1 MTKLFDAINARS
13 SISGRMRILG
23 VLMVLPVAMTGWLL
37 YQSHMVAVDFANSEL
52 AGARYLDAVWPDMM
66 AGAAGKDSAAD
77 LDKISQDNKTMVDP
91 AKAEALK
98 GQSGADLLTA
108 SAGLFVEITDK
119 SKLILDPEL
128 DSYYMM
134 DAVTTKM
141 PVMVVA
147 GHDFNGAPSDPIA
160 AVTFD
165 NAVTALHDSFVK
177 SGEYSEGGKLAA
189 DTQVALDSFMV
200 AAKAFRA
207 DPSQYD
213 GFLSAADAL
222 FKPGN
227 RDLAKMQADRA
238 AAESGRMYMELGL
251 AAFVLALAL
260 GLTWVIASGLS
271 NRLGILSGLMEKLA
285 RNETVGEIPFK
296 GDGHET
302 GVIVRSLTTFRDA
315 VEEAAQ
321 MRASQAQ
328 VEEEARSGRAVTMRD
343 MADRFE
349 SSVLSIVERL
359 SAATQ
364 NLGQTA
370 AELSINAEQ
379 TRTRSQS
386 AAVAMDMASGN
397 VQSVA
402 GATEEMSASS
412 QSIADQADRAAHA
425 AQSAA
430 GMANDATAKVAVMNE
445 AAKSIGGSIDMISQ
459 ITSQTNLLALN
470 ATIEAARAGEAGRG
484 FSVVATE
491 VKALAQQTAKVTEE
505 IATQVKGVQSA
516 TAEASGAMSAIADM
530 VVDLRDLAH
539 AISESVRQ
547 QSAAVGEISRSTAD
561 VAMSTAEVGG
571 AIGEVNDTAER
582 TGAQANSALAD
593 VEHLQAQTEAL
604 KSTAT
609 AFLASVR
616 AA

>member
-1 MTKLFDAINARS
+1 MAKLFDAINART

-52 AGARYLDAVWPDMM
+52 AGARYLDAVWPDLM
-66 AGAAGKDSAAD
+66 AGAAGKDAVADLGKIAAD
-77 LDKISQDNKTMVDP
+77 NAKMVDP
-91 AKAEALK
+91 AKAETLK
-98 GQSGADLLTA
+98 GQAGPDLLKA
-108 SAGLFVEITDK
+108 SAALFVEITDK

-141 PVMVVA
+141 PVVIVA
-147 GHDFNGAPSDPIA
+147 GYDFNGAPSDPIA

-165 NAVTALHDSFVK
+165 NAVTALNDSFVK
-177 SGEYSEGGKLAA
+177 SGTYSDGGKLAA

-200 AAKAFRA
+200 AAKAFRD

-238 AAESGRMYMELGL
+238 SAETGKMLMELVL
-251 AAFVLALAL
+251 AAAVLALAL

-271 NRLGILSGLMEKLA
+271 TRLGVLSGLMQKLA
-285 RNETVGEIPFK
+285 RNEAVSNIPFQD
-296 GDGHET
+296 DGHET
-302 GVIVRSLTTFRDA
+302 GVIVRTLTTFRDA
-315 VEEAAQ
+315 VEEAAR

-328 VEEEARSGRAVTMRD
+328 VEVETQSVRAITMRD

-359 SAATQ
+359 SAATS

-379 TRTRSQS
+379 TRARSQS

-430 GMANDATAKVAVMNE
+430 GLANDATAKVAAMNE
-445 AAKSIGGSIDMISQ
+445 AAQSIGSSIDMISQ

-491 VKALAQQTAKVTEE
+491 VKALAQQTAKVTDE
-505 IATQVKGVQSA
+505 IGTQVKGVQSA
-516 TAEASGAMSAIADM
+516 TAEASGAMVAIADM
-530 VVDLRDLAH
+530 VVDLRDLAY

-582 TGAQANSALAD
+582 TGTQANSALAD

-604 KSTAT
+604 KTTAT